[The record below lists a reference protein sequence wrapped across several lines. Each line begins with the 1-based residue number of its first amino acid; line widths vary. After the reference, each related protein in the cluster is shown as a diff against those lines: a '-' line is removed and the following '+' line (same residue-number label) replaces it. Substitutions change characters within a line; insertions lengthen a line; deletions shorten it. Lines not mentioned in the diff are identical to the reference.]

1 MEWLIVLII
10 AAAVAGLIL
19 IYNRLVKKRNRVA
32 TAWSDIDVQ
41 LSRRHDLVP
50 RLVEVVRAYAGHERQ
65 TLEQVTRLRS
75 EALATDSPAQL
86 GRIEGELEALLGRL
100 IILKEDYP
108 VLKASDNFAGLSE
121 QLVEVE
127 DHLQYARR
135 FYNGA
140 VRDLN
145 TQVQQFPDVLV
156 AKLFGFGPAEFYH
169 AEDPQRSAVKV
180 ELGS

>member
-1 MEWLIVLII
+1 MEWILGLII
-10 AAAVAGLIL
+10 AVLLAGLIL

-41 LSRRHDLVP
+41 LTRRHDLVP
-50 RLVEVVRAYAGHERQ
+50 NLVDVVRAYAGHERQ
-65 TLEQVTRLRS
+65 TLERVTELRS
-75 EALATDSPAQL
+75 AALATDSPARL
-86 GRIEGELEALLGRL
+86 GSIENELEQLLGRL
-100 IILKEDYP
+100 MILKEDYP
-108 VLKASDNFAGLSE
+108 DLKASDNFARLSE

-145 TQVQQFPDVLV
+145 TVVQQFPDVLV
-156 AKLFGFGPAEFYH
+156 ARLFGFTAAEFYRADEPH
-169 AEDPQRSAVKV
+169 RAAARV

>member
-1 MEWLIVLII
+1 MEWIAGLMIV
-10 AAAVAGLIL
+10 AVLAGLIL

-50 RLVEVVRAYAGHERQ
+50 NLVEVVRAYAGHERQ
-65 TLEQVTRLRS
+65 TLERVTRLRS

-86 GRIEGELEALLGRL
+86 GNIENELEQLLGRL
-100 IILKEDYP
+100 MVLKEDYP
-108 VLKASDNFAGLSE
+108 DLKASENFARLSD

-145 TQVQQFPDVLV
+145 TRVQQFPDILI
-156 AKLFGFGPAEFYH
+156 ARLFGFGPAEFYR
-169 AEDPQRSAVKV
+169 AEEPHRAAARVDLAS
-180 ELGS
+180 

>member
-1 MEWLIVLII
+1 MEWILGLII
-10 AAAVAGLIL
+10 AVLLAGLIL

-50 RLVEVVRAYAGHERQ
+50 NLVDVVRAYAGHERQ
-65 TLEQVTRLRS
+65 TLERVTELRS
-75 EALATDSPAQL
+75 AALATDSPARL
-86 GRIEGELEALLGRL
+86 GSIENELEQLLGRL
-100 IILKEDYP
+100 MILKEDYP
-108 VLKASDNFAGLSE
+108 DLKASDNFARLSE

-145 TQVQQFPDVLV
+145 TLVQQFPDVLV
-156 AKLFGFGPAEFYH
+156 ARLFGFTSAEFYRADEPH
-169 AEDPQRSAVKV
+169 RSAARV
-180 ELGS
+180 ELDS

>member
-1 MEWLIVLII
+1 MEWIAGLII
-10 AAAVAGLIL
+10 AALLAGLIL

-50 RLVEVVRAYAGHERQ
+50 NLVDVVRAYAGHERQ
-65 TLEQVTRLRS
+65 TLERVTQLRS

-86 GRIEGELEALLGRL
+86 GNIENELEQLLGRL
-100 IILKEDYP
+100 MVLKEDYP
-108 VLKASDNFAGLSE
+108 DLKASENFARLSE

-145 TQVQQFPDVLV
+145 TRVQQFPDLLV
-156 AKLFGFGPAEFYH
+156 ARLFGFDPAEFYS
-169 AEDPQRSAVKV
+169 AEDPHRASARV
-180 ELGS
+180 ELSS